1 MVLVIALMCS
11 GVGGKLESGLRIA
24 VLALPIRDFFTVVFF
39 EVAFFV
45 VAFLEVDFFAVAFL
59 AVGFLA
65 VAFLG
70 VDFVVFL
77 TGFFLVAMVLSPWFF
92 SLKNIVHDVF

>member
-11 GVGGKLESGLRIA
+11 GVGGKLLSGLRI
-24 VLALPIRDFFTVVFF
+24 ICFFAIVFF
-39 EVAFFV
+39 GAGFFV
-45 VAFLEVDFFAVAFL
+45 VAFLAVD
-59 AVGFLA
+59 FLA

-77 TGFFLVAMVLSPWFF
+77 TGFFLVLMIFLLLGLVCL
-92 SLKNIVHDVF
+92 